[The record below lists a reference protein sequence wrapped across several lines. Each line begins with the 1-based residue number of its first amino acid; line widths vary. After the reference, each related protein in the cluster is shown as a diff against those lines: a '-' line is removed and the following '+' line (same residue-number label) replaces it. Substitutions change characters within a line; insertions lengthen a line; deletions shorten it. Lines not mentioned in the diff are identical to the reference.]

1 MFMSCI
7 KREIRHFQVVV
18 VKWWQRNV
26 QKSMIHVQ
34 SCCFAILNLL
44 LFAVFVDVA
53 VAMSPRV
60 GSNHKGLETM

>member
-1 MFMSCI
+1 MFTSSI

-26 QKSMIHVQ
+26 QKSMMHMQ
-34 SCCFAILNLL
+34 SCCFANLNLL

-53 VAMSPRV
+53 VAMSPPV
-60 GSNHKGLETM
+60 GSNRKGLETM